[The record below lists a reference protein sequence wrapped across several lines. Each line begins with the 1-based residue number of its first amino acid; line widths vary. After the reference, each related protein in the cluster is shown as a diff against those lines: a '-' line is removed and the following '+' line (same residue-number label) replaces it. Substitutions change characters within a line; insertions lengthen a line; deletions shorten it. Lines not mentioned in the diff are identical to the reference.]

1 MDTERTSDLMR
12 APHWGLV
19 PRSVPS
25 AAIEPFSESV
35 TPRRSVLEMLW
46 RRRWVV
52 LLAVLSSAAAGL
64 LYLSH
69 ATPIYSSSSR
79 LLVEQ
84 TGPKI
89 IETGEGLVARSRNYL
104 YTQCELLKSTPI
116 LTDAVDRLA
125 PDQLRTFGQVSDPVA
140 LLKSNLRVSL
150 GKADDII
157 TVTMESPYP
166 KEAAVIVNAVVESYI
181 AYQSRRQRN
190 TAAEILK
197 ILQREKVRRD
207 AELRQRFQAAME
219 FKRRN
224 EIISF
229 GSDDSNIILQ
239 RLATLSDA
247 LTRAELALMEAKA
260 RHEAARVLL
269 ADPRKMLHLR
279 DKLLAGEGT
288 SSVEAQALEE
298 ERNRLKLELT
308 ALRQQCTDDHPAVQ
322 TIKLK
327 LKQLDEQEL
336 QRAQALAKARLGWLE
351 QQVAAAQARVDDLKK
366 SFAAQRKLA
375 QELNSKAV
383 EYAMLEAERQRA
395 ERICEILDNRIKEI
409 DITDDAGALNISL
422 LESARASEVPCKP
435 RKAQAMGIALS
446 LGVLLGVG
454 LALIGEWMDHRLRS
468 AEEISEALGLPVLG
482 VVPQLSGRKGLS
494 SVARIADLEP
504 SSQAAEA
511 YRTVRTAVYF
521 GAPDV
526 ETKTLLVTSPAP
538 GDGKTTLV
546 SNLAIAMAQAGQRVV
561 VLDADFRRPSQ
572 HKVFQVE
579 EGAAGVPE
587 VLAGLESLEGAVRS
601 TGIERLHLLP
611 CSNTPPNPA
620 EMLNSQAF
628 GDLLGELARRYDRV
642 LVDAPPVLSLADAR
656 ILGARCDAGLL
667 VLRAEKSSRKP
678 SQQAV
683 DSLLSVGT
691 RLLGVVV
698 NGAVTGRRGYGYH
711 DYGYYYRHGR
721 YGRELEGRTD
731 RREGDEAVEAE
742 AA

>member
-1 MDTERTSDLMR
+1 VDTERTSNLMR

-89 IETGEGLVARSRNYL
+89 IETGEGLVTRSRNYL

-116 LTDAVDRLA
+116 LTEAVDRLA
-125 PDQLRTFGQVSDPVA
+125 PDQLRTFGQVSDKVA
-140 LLKSNLRVSL
+140 FLKSNLRVSL

-157 TVTMESPYP
+157 TVTLESPYP
-166 KEAAVIVNAVVESYI
+166 EESAAIVNAVVESYI
-181 AYQSRRQRN
+181 AHQSRRQRN

-207 AELRQRFQAAME
+207 AELRQRFQAAMD

-308 ALRQQCTDDHPAVQ
+308 ALLQQCTDDHPAVQ

-336 QRAQALAKARLGWLE
+336 DRARALAQARLGWLE
-351 QQVAAAQARVDDLKK
+351 QQVVAAQARVDDLKK

-422 LESARASEVPCKP
+422 LETARASEVPCKCFWAWAW
-435 RKAQAMGIALS
+435 R
-446 LGVLLGVG
+446 
-454 LALIGEWMDHRLRS
+454 
-468 AEEISEALGLPVLG
+468 
-482 VVPQLSGRKGLS
+482 
-494 SVARIADLEP
+494 
-504 SSQAAEA
+504 
-511 YRTVRTAVYF
+511 
-521 GAPDV
+521 
-526 ETKTLLVTSPAP
+526 
-538 GDGKTTLV
+538 
-546 SNLAIAMAQAGQRVV
+546 
-561 VLDADFRRPSQ
+561 
-572 HKVFQVE
+572 
-579 EGAAGVPE
+579 
-587 VLAGLESLEGAVRS
+587 
-601 TGIERLHLLP
+601 
-611 CSNTPPNPA
+611 
-620 EMLNSQAF
+620 
-628 GDLLGELARRYDRV
+628 
-642 LVDAPPVLSLADAR
+642 
-656 ILGARCDAGLL
+656 
-667 VLRAEKSSRKP
+667 
-678 SQQAV
+678 
-683 DSLLSVGT
+683 
-691 RLLGVVV
+691 
-698 NGAVTGRRGYGYH
+698 
-711 DYGYYYRHGR
+711 
-721 YGRELEGRTD
+721 
-731 RREGDEAVEAE
+731 
-742 AA
+742 